1 MLEGLVA
8 GALSAAYETAFD
20 GIVLQAVV
28 LTVAIA
34 VALLV
39 AFATGRIRVTERFR
53 LVVVS
58 ATFAILVVYLFDLVA
73 RLFGYSIP
81 FIHSAGALGILFGL
95 GVCVVAALNLVLDFD
110 LIQTG
115 VDRGAPKAMEWYGA
129 FALMVTLVW
138 IYVEFLR
145 LLSYLSQD

>member
-39 AFATGRIRVTERFR
+39 AFVTGRIRVTERFR

-73 RLFGYSIP
+73 RLFGSSIP

-110 LIQTG
+110 LISRGIATG
-115 VDRGAPKAMEWYGA
+115 AARHMEWYAG
-129 FALMVTLVW
+129 FAICLHLVW
-138 IYVEFLR
+138 LYLELLR
-145 LLSYLSQD
+145 LLARLRR